1 MTLTKEETEKAVKVI
16 TTTLKRYELAEK
28 RLTITKLMNET
39 APIVSEQDKQMAEKL
54 SSEIKK
60 SELDI
65 KEGKE
70 ALAALLG
77 HLGYLQI
84 ERKMSEAQRGVP
96 FDEKLG
102 DSKNG

>member
-16 TTTLKRYELAEK
+16 TTALKGYELAEK
-28 RLTITKLMNET
+28 RNTIYKLMNET
-39 APIVSEQDKQMAEKL
+39 APIVSEQEAEKL

-60 SELDI
+60 LELDI